1 MRGRSAAV
9 VVSRSVHRDAR
20 VMGPPIDM
28 RRDAPEKRMMTAQ
41 DDDPFQRRDTRPFLG
56 KTDRR
61 ESHRAT
67 VSCHIVVGDGGPD
80 IETKLVLSLSGIF
93 MTKEDVARNIELQ
106 KIKVRMSAF
115 DEDGDIV
122 LEGVARGTKGG
133 RGFVLPT
140 DDVDFEVARRI
151 ARYLDVHSEDTNS

>member
-1 MRGRSAAV
+1 
-9 VVSRSVHRDAR
+9 
-20 VMGPPIDM
+20 
-28 RRDAPEKRMMTAQ
+28 MTGQ

-67 VSCHIVVGDGGPD
+67 VACTVSVADGGPD
-80 IETKLVLSLSGIF
+80 VDTKLVLSLSGIF
-93 MTKEDVARNIELQ
+93 MLRGDVGRDIELQ
-106 KIKVRMSAF
+106 KIKVAMKAF
-115 DEDGDIV
+115 DEEGDV
-122 LEGVARGTKGG
+122 LVEGIARATKGG

-151 ARYLDVHSEDTNS
+151 ARYLDTHSEVEP

>member
-1 MRGRSAAV
+1 MS
-9 VVSRSVHRDAR
+9 H
-20 VMGPPIDM
+20 
-28 RRDAPEKRMMTAQ
+28 

-67 VSCHIVVGDGGPD
+67 VTCSIAVSDGGAD

-93 MTKEDVARNIELQ
+93 MTKEDVGRNIELQ
-106 KIKVRMSAF
+106 KIKVRMAGF
-115 DEDGDIV
+115 DEDGDILV
-122 LEGVARGTKGG
+122 EGVARGTKGG

-151 ARYLDVHSEDTNS
+151 ARYLDTHSEDTNS